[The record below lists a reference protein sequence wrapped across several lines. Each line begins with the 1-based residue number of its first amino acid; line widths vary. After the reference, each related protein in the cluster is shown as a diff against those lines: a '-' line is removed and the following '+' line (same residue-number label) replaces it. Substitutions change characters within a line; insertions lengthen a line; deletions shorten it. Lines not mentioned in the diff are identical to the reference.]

1 MALHL
6 SNIRKEYDRGRL
18 LEADVGDD
26 PIALFH
32 AWLEDAAAQGMH
44 EPNAMTLATSTS
56 DGRPSARMVLLRGA
70 TAAGFDFFTNYESR
84 KGEELAQNP
93 WAALVFWWGPLERQ
107 IRIEGAVAKLAPQES
122 DAYYHSRPKGSR
134 LGAWV
139 SAQSRVIPDRSVLE
153 ARHAELE
160 AHYAETE
167 PERPPFW
174 GGYRLTPTLIEFWQG
189 GPHRLHDRLC
199 YQRADYA
206 AASWRVERLSP

>member
-26 PIALFH
+26 PITLFH
-32 AWLEDAAAQGMH
+32 TWLEDAAAHGMH
-44 EPNAMTLATSTS
+44 EPNAMTLATATS

-84 KGEELAQNP
+84 KGEELAENP

-160 AHYAETE
+160 VHYAETE

-199 YQRADYA
+199 FRRADGDA
-206 AASWRVERLSP
+206 ALWRVERLSP